1 MNTATLND
9 ILFPILLFVVYFC
22 AASIW
27 LHSNRSPENADT
39 ITEQL
44 NTTTTAISYK
54 QAFSEEFDP
63 SPEPEL
69 EEISCASIDAD
80 IASPPAEEPTP
91 EPIPSVDVS
100 KLPLREARKV
110 AKQLG
115 IKQKVNGKDAPVSWL
130 RAQIQQKLAEDA
142 SIAAVVA
149 DCLRAA

>member
-9 ILFPILLFVVYFC
+9 ILFPILLFIIYFC

-44 NTTTTAISYK
+44 NTTTTAFSYK
-54 QAFSEEFDP
+54 QAFSPDFD
-63 SPEPEL
+63 PEPEP
-69 EEISCASIDAD
+69 EEISTDFAD
-80 IASPPAEEPTP
+80 IASPSAEPTTEPTP
-91 EPIPSVDVS
+91 EPVPSVDVT
-100 KLPLREARKV
+100 KLPLREARKI